1 MSESTISRRAFLR
14 AISDS
19 AQHSL
24 VVLTLPSIALAAQ
37 QAQAAQNNGRAFGTL
52 SQDEATELEAIAAR
66 ILPSDETPGAREAGV
81 IYFMDNV
88 LGEER
93 GEALPAVR
101 KGLSDLQAVANARFG
116 NSILGNLSDANLDT
130 LLGEIEE
137 SSFFAT
143 VRYLTIA
150 GMFAAPVHGGNQDE
164 IGWRLIG
171 FEDTHAWAPP
181 YGHYDAEYM
190 ERGE

>member
-66 ILPSDETPGAREAGV
+66 ILPTDETPGAREAGV

>member
-52 SQDEATELEAIAAR
+52 SQDEAAELEAIAAR

>member
-66 ILPSDETPGAREAGV
+66 ILPTDETPGAREAGV

-101 KGLSDLQAVANARFG
+101 KGLSDLQAVASARFG

>member
-24 VVLTLPSIALAAQ
+24 VVLSLPSMMLAAR
-37 QAQAAQNNGRAFGTL
+37 QAQAAQNSARSLATL
-52 SQDEATELEAIAAR
+52 NTDEATELEAIAAR
-66 ILPSDETPGAREAGV
+66 ILPSDGSPGAREAGV
-81 IYFMDNV
+81 VYFMDNV
-88 LGEER
+88 LGAEREEV
-93 GEALPAVR
+93 LPAIR
-101 KGLSDLQAVANARFG
+101 KGLSDLQAIANARFG
-116 NSILGNLSDANLDT
+116 NSMVNALSADQLDT
-130 LLGEIEE
+130 LLREIEE

-150 GMFAAPVHGGNQDE
+150 GMFASPEHGGNQDE

-171 FEDTHAWAPP
+171 FEDNHAWARP
-181 YGHYDAEYM
+181 YGYYDAEYM
-190 ERGE
+190 EQGE